1 MKEKLKN
8 VTFLRKIVFFIRKE
22 FFIIDYLKDFF
33 FYKKNYMYAKNTKSS
48 VGYNILLQ
56 VHSIEKGLM
65 SKKMRPF
72 GKRKIS
78 DLSYLLNQFLNCGG
92 SETDYEFIVGINV
105 LRAYVDVYKANG
117 WNHKNYNEYTTA
129 NQTILKYQNVENI
142 NINTININK
151 NYINKFTDFNY
162 KQFVKNRHSVRSY
175 SKRKLSKD
183 DLEYAIECAI
193 NSPSACNR
201 QMCKVY
207 YVKDENKK
215 NIIIN
220 YGQGFGN
227 FELENANIFIIT
239 YDTAAFHFI
248 GERNQGYFNAGLF
261 SMNFVNALHSQG
273 IGSCFVQFGNSKKDE
288 NIIKKIC
295 GISSSERIAVLVSA
309 GYYEENISAPKSPRK
324 DKKDV
329 FKIIE

>member
-1 MKEKLKN
+1 
-8 VTFLRKIVFFIRKE
+8 
-22 FFIIDYLKDFF
+22 
-33 FYKKNYMYAKNTKSS
+33 
-48 VGYNILLQ
+48 
-56 VHSIEKGLM
+56 
-65 SKKMRPF
+65 MR
-72 GKRKIS
+72 I
-78 DLSYLLNQFLNCGG
+78 
-92 SETDYEFIVGINV
+92 
-105 LRAYVDVYKANG
+105 
-117 WNHKNYNEYTTA
+117 
-129 NQTILKYQNVENI
+129 
-142 NINTININK
+142 
-151 NYINKFTDFNY
+151 
-162 KQFVKNRHSVRSY
+162 
-175 SKRKLSKD
+175 
-183 DLEYAIECAI
+183 
-193 NSPSACNR
+193 
-201 QMCKVY
+201 
-207 YVKDENKK
+207 KK